1 MEKIRVALVD
11 DHKIVRDGI
20 KAMFLSDDRV
30 EVVAEANDAEAML
43 KMLWGVNA
51 HLLILDINLPGMD
64 GNAMAV
70 EVNQQFPD
78 MRILMLSAS
87 GDEETIIGAVKA
99 GVQGYLTKDCNAS
112 EFIEAVHAIADGEEY
127 FGGKVSRIVFNSYT
141 KKLNSIDSK
150 EKQSVKLLSERETE
164 VLKCFAEGLSYKEIG
179 TKLFI
184 SPRTVETHKNNI
196 MEKLELRTLADL
208 IKYAL
213 RNGLISL

>member
-1 MEKIRVALVD
+1 MEKIRIALVD

-20 KAMFLSDDRV
+20 KAMFLADDRL

-43 KMLWGVNA
+43 KMLRGVNA

-64 GNAMAV
+64 GNTMAV
-70 EVNQQFPD
+70 EVNQQFPEV
-78 MRILMLSAS
+78 RILMLSAS

-150 EKQSVKLLSERETE
+150 EKQSAKLLSERETE